1 MNSKLPLL
9 LATALFAA
17 SLSIYAQQKPADA
30 VAPVIVQDEE
40 SKGLTADILYQY
52 LSGEIA
58 AQRGQV
64 GLAAEAFL
72 DLAKRTGDA
81 RLAQRATEAAL
92 QGRNQQL
99 ATKAAS
105 VWLEL
110 EPDSLSAR
118 QTLVALYLTGGKL
131 EDSVPHIKQLL
142 AKQDVSAP
150 RTFMQ
155 LFGLTARYPNKE
167 ALLKVV
173 RELATDYQDVPE
185 ARYAT
190 AQAARAADQ
199 PVLALGE
206 ARAALAMRPDWE
218 EAAMLYGE
226 LLSQSAPKEATKFYR
241 EFLAKNVG
249 SRNVRLNLAR
259 HLAAQ
264 QDLSGSRKE
273 FETLLAGAPDNAEA
287 AFAVG
292 LISLEMKDFTV
303 AETSLKKALALEY
316 RDPDAVNIYLGQ
328 MYEEQKRYKEAS
340 AAYQQVGEGEQYLSS
355 RIRAAGVL
363 AKQGDLAAARAFLHN
378 VAVKEDA
385 QHIQLILA
393 DAQLLR
399 EAKQHQQAYDLLSEA
414 LSKEPDS
421 PELLYDHAMAAEKL
435 ARIDVLEA
443 DLRKLIKL
451 KPDAAHAY
459 NALGYTLADRTDRLA
474 EARDLI
480 ETARKLAPQ
489 DPFILD
495 SLGWVNYRLGNLDQ
509 GLSLLKEALA
519 NRPDPEIAAHLA
531 EVLWAKGQRKE
542 AKNVWS
548 DALRKNPDNEALIAV
563 AKKLQSE

>member
-9 LATALFAA
+9 LATALLAA
-17 SLSIYAQQKPADA
+17 PLCIYAQQKPAAAD
-30 VAPVIVQDEE
+30 PLIVQDEE
-40 SKGLTADILYQY
+40 SNGLTADILYQY
-52 LSGEIA
+52 LAGEIA
-58 AQRGQV
+58 LQRGQV

-99 ATKAAS
+99 ATKAAG

-173 RELATDYQDVPE
+173 RELAADYQDVPE

-199 PVLALGE
+199 QALALSE
-206 ARAALAMRPDWE
+206 ARAALDMRRDWE
-218 EAAMLYGE
+218 QAAMLYGE

-241 EFLAKNVG
+241 EFLAKNVD

-273 FETLLAGAPDNAEA
+273 FETLLAAAPDNAEA

-303 AETSLKKALALEY
+303 AETSLKRALALEY
-316 RDPDAVNIYLGQ
+316 RDPDAVNTYLGQ
-328 MYEEQKRYKEAS
+328 MYEEQKRYREAS

-378 VAVKEDA
+378 IPVEEDA

-414 LSKEPDS
+414 LTKEPDS

-435 ARIDVLEA
+435 ARIDVLEV

-519 NRPDPEIAAHLA
+519 SRPDPEIAAHLA

-542 AKNVWS
+542 AKNVWT
-548 DALRKNPDNEALIAV
+548 DALRKNPDNEALLAV